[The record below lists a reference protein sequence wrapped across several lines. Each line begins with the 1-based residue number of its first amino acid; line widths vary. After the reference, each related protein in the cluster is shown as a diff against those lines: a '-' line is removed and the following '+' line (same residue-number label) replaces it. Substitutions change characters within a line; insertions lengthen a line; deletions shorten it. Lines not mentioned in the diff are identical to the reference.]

1 MPLFRRSVLAL
12 GLALLAAPALAQER
26 LPVVAT
32 FSILGDMTARVGGD
46 RIALTTLVGPDGD
59 AHVFQP
65 GPGDARALA
74 SARLLVLNGLG
85 FEGWIDRLKEAAGF
99 QGVEVVATSGVE
111 ALPLAEGD
119 EEDHGH
125 EHAAFDPHAWQDVAN
140 AEVFVRN
147 IAAGLERADPD
158 GAAIYRANVEAYLA
172 ELHALDEETRTAM
185 LRVPEAQRVLVTSH
199 DAFGYF
205 AHAYGVKVLAPQG
218 VSTESEASAATVA
231 RLIEQIRAERVQA
244 VFVENISDPRLV
256 DQIVRETGARVGGTL
271 YSDALSPPG
280 TPAATYL
287 DMMRHNAAQITAAL
301 QS

>member
-1 MPLFRRSVLAL
+1 MPVLRRTVLAL
-12 GLALLAAPALAQER
+12 GLALLSAPALAQER
-26 LPVVAT
+26 LPVVAS

-74 SARLLVLNGLG
+74 NARVLVLNGLG

-99 QGVEVVATSGVE
+99 RGVEVVATAGVE
-111 ALPLAEGD
+111 PLTED
-119 EEDHGH
+119 EEHGH
-125 EHAAFDPHAWQDVAN
+125 EHGAYDPHAWQDVAN
-140 AEVFVRN
+140 AEIFVRN
-147 IAAGLERADPD
+147 IAAGLEQADPD
-158 GAAIYRANVEAYLA
+158 GAAIYRANAQVYLA
-172 ELHALDEETRTAM
+172 ELRALDEEIRSAM
-185 LRVPEAQRVLVTSH
+185 ERVPEAQRVLVTAH
-199 DAFGYF
+199 DAFRYF
-205 AHAYGVKVLAPQG
+205 AHAYDVKVLAPQG
-218 VSTESEASAATVA
+218 VSTDSEASAADVA

-244 VFVENISDPRLV
+244 LFVESISDPRLV
-256 DQIVRETGARVGGTL
+256 DQIVRETGARIGGTL

-287 DMMRHNAAQITAAL
+287 GMMRHNAAQITAAL